1 MFLSILYPFHTL
13 KQGWLRQILLKL
25 LIWSV
30 QSFKIWS
37 RSLARATLFLQSI
50 EWWQEF
56 TSHHHKFPTRAHT
69 SLQLGNMWESV
80 IFYSQSKSNMSPSQ
94 GTVINHV
101 CILSKMELGGGG
113 EGRSSHRRRIV
124 ASEVAG
130 NTAFLTADLLLTLN
144 LAMCGLMPSFPYLP
158 HRTEIQTF

>member
-1 MFLSILYPFHTL
+1 MLHPLHTL
-13 KQGWLRQILLKL
+13 KWSWLRQGLLKV

-56 TSHHHKFPTRAHT
+56 TSHRHKFPTRAHT

-94 GTVINHV
+94 GTVINYV

-124 ASEVAG
+124 GSKIAG
-130 NTAFLTADLLLTLN
+130 DTAFLTTDLLLTLN
-144 LAMCGLMPSFPYLP
+144 LAICGLTASFPYLP
-158 HRTEIQTF
+158 HKTEIQTF